1 MTRIL
6 LTGINGQ
13 LGWEL
18 QRSLQPLGSV
28 LALDRARFDLAD
40 PDRMRTVLA
49 EIKPDI
55 VVNPAAYTAVDKAE
69 SESGLAMA
77 INAKAP
83 GILAETVRQ
92 LGALLVHYSTDYVFD
107 GSKPAPYSE
116 TDPPAPINAYG
127 RSKQAGEEAIQASG
141 CRHLIFRTS
150 WIYGLRGHNFLRTML
165 RLARERDELSVVAD
179 QVGAPT
185 WSRMVAETTALALA
199 RHTGQQGLYHLTANG
214 ETTWHGF
221 AAAIMATAQR
231 LGLLDR
237 TPVIRRITSA
247 DFPTPARRP
256 ANSRLCCERLRNDFG
271 LQLNAWEA
279 DLQLCLDTSAP
290 T

>member
-28 LALDRARFDLAD
+28 LALDHARFDLAD
-40 PDRMRTVLA
+40 PDRMRAVLA

-55 VVNPAAYTAVDKAE
+55 IVNPAAYTAVDKAE

-77 INAKAP
+77 INATAP

-165 RLARERDELSVVAD
+165 RLAREREELNVVAD